1 MARLTPGKN
10 GALAIL
16 LFGVATGMVGL
27 SFAAVPLYR
36 LFCQVTG
43 YGGTTQVAEAM
54 PAQVGERIFT
64 VRFNADLSRDMPW
77 RFEPKQ
83 REMTLRVGEPGLAFY
98 AAENLAKAPI
108 TGTSTFNVTPLKVG
122 PYFSKV
128 DCFCFEEQLLAPA
141 ESVDMGVSFF
151 VDPAILEDPRM
162 DDVKTITLSYTFF
175 RALEESD
182 QQAALPI
189 RGESGTIDRKQVE
202 LAAQAT
208 DPRGTR

>member
-1 MARLTPGKN
+1 M
-10 GALAIL
+10 
-16 LFGVATGMVGL
+16 
-27 SFAAVPLYR
+27 
-36 LFCQVTG
+36 
-43 YGGTTQVAEAM
+43 
-54 PAQVGERIFT
+54 
-64 VRFNADLSRDMPW
+64 
-77 RFEPKQ
+77 
-83 REMTLRVGEPGLAFY
+83 
-98 AAENLAKAPI
+98 
-108 TGTSTFNVTPLKVG
+108 
-122 PYFSKV
+122 
-128 DCFCFEEQLLAPA
+128 DCFCFEEQRLAPA

-202 LAAQAT
+202 LAAQAA